1 MFLKNPYIK
10 IDDIM
15 PYFSDLETLFI
26 FALCSLY
33 YVTALALIIIPG
45 GEQEFPE
52 HEVISNPCKTK
63 GSRKRTSH

>member
-1 MFLKNPYIK
+1 MA
-10 IDDIM
+10 
-15 PYFSDLETLFI
+15 LETLYI

-52 HEVISNPCKTK
+52 HEVILNQCKTK